1 MLEDILGYK
10 TEEFFGYKREKRKLF
25 SKGNREEFLNMILEK
40 NELFDKVS
48 QIISS
53 YDSCLISYSTERFKN
68 SELAEVQIIVFPKD
82 FQFVLEN
89 RRMLE
94 TGKIVIKA
102 DTVVTNLV
110 FYINYK
116 ESGSEYTFEANERYF
131 HEFSYVPGNR
141 TFAHIK
147 KYKSFSIMP
156 NDLHNAKIMF
166 SYKKKTWFEDIKF
179 NTAKRLGDNFLGR
192 ICNTFMEILLKD
204 NWFFHDMVKD
214 LEKGNKL
221 TPYYKILFDFSLT
234 FTKALKYNSVKEFL
248 ATKGKVTGS
257 IRKMPI
263 ALSYNILKSV
273 LNYEPAIKFCIENQ
287 EKVLMTLIRSI
298 EYMQYIKEKHRKE
311 VTLCAIFSAIQN
323 GNNHFINDTV
333 RMAESLG
340 EPLNYRRLMSANST
354 RKYHDRLFEKLYD
367 KTYFEKPDRK
377 LIIPEHFVKLSK
389 QLEGYELIDTLWRL
403 MEESREQ
410 NNCVLSYENDIEAG
424 NCAIFSYTHNLK
436 RYTIEIVRENNEYK
450 IKQFLGKYNSS
461 NYTEEHIIS
470 LEKKLN
476 EINLKQILT

>member
-10 TEEFFGYKREKRKLF
+10 TEEFFGYKREKKNIF
-25 SKGNREEFLNMILEK
+25 SKGNKEDFFNMISG
-40 NELFDKVS
+40 NELFDRVF
-48 QIISS
+48 QIIDS
-53 YDSCLISYSTERFKN
+53 YNNCLISYRTEKFKD
-68 SELAEVQIIVFPKD
+68 SELAEVQIIIFSND

-89 RRMLE
+89 RKMLR

-116 ESGSEYTFEANERYF
+116 ENGPEYTFEANERYY
-131 HEFSYVPGNR
+131 HEFSYVPESR

-166 SYKKKTWFEDIKF
+166 SYKNRTWFEDIKF
-179 NTAKRLGDNFLGR
+179 NTAKRLGDNFLSR
-192 ICNTFMEILLKD
+192 ICNTFMEILAKN

-214 LEKGNKL
+214 LEKGNEI
-221 TPYYKILFDFSLT
+221 TPYYGNVFEFPVT
-234 FTKALKYNSVKEFL
+234 FTKALKYNSAKEFL
-248 ATKGKVTGS
+248 AEKGKVAGS

-263 ALSYNILKSV
+263 VLSYNILKSG
-273 LNYEPAIKFCIENQ
+273 LGYEPAIKFCVENP
-287 EKVLMTLIRSI
+287 EKVLITLVQNT
-298 EYMQYIKEKHRKE
+298 QYIQYMKEKHRKE
-311 VTLCAIFSAIQN
+311 VILCSIFSTIQG
-323 GNNHFINDTV
+323 GNNHFINDTI

-340 EPLNYRRLMSANST
+340 EPLNYRRLMSAAST
-354 RKYHDRLFEKLYD
+354 RRYHDRLFEKLYN

-377 LIIPEHFVKLSK
+377 LIIPDHFIKLSK
-389 QLEGYELIDTLWRL
+389 QLKEYELIDTLWRL

-436 RYTIEIVRENNEYK
+436 RYTIEIVRENGEYK
-450 IKQFLGKYNSS
+450 IKQFLGRFNSS

-476 EINLKQILT
+476 EINRKQNLT